1 MTDQTKPPMD
11 LSDVSGE
18 PFGARYQMNV
28 RDFCGSDQRGWT
40 KSALDVA
47 RDATVEE
54 MMNEQHTMLMA
65 ICQHLGIKVG
75 S

>member
-1 MTDQTKPPMD
+1 MPRDTPMELGDISGASYGERLIGFSAQIMRPNAVTQDGID
-11 LSDVSGE
+11 L
-18 PFGARYQMNV
+18 AHRM
-28 RDFCGSDQRGWT
+28 
-40 KSALDVA
+40 
-47 RDATVEE
+47 ATEE